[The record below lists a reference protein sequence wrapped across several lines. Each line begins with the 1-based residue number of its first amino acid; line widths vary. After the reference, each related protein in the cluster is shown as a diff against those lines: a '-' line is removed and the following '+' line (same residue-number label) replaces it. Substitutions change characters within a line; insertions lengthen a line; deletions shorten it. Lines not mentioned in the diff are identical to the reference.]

1 MDFINGVKYARLFN
15 IWPEIKGSAADFDL
29 SENTS
34 VSFFGLKMWFLLKA
48 TSCTYNSIINCQ
60 KSKQAETL

>member
-29 SENTS
+29 RKY
-34 VSFFGLKMWFLLKA
+34 VYFFFWSQNVVFTESNFLHIQFNYKL
-48 TSCTYNSIINCQ
+48 
-60 KSKQAETL
+60 SKE